1 MVLPRLYR
9 EQRILQL
16 PTKVEEHI
24 ALGPRTHKVLQLALV
39 DEQMIF
45 REGLRALID
54 QEPDLVVVAH
64 AATVPAL
71 EEWDI
76 EPDVVV
82 TEIALSDAAHDEV
95 IERLRRRFDDAAIVA
110 LTVLDDLPTV
120 RQVLAAGADGYVLK
134 SANATDLLAGVRA
147 VARGDLYLQ
156 PSVGTA
162 FASPRPVDRV
172 ETGEVAGLTPKEIE
186 VLKLL
191 ALGHTNAEIAELT
204 GSSLRTIEARRAH
217 IQQKLHC
224 HTRAELVRIAFDA
237 GLLRL

>member
-1 MVLPRLYR
+1 LG
-9 EQRILQL
+9 QRAQEVI
-16 PTKVEEHI
+16 
-24 ALGPRTHKVLQLALV
+24 QLALV
-39 DEQMIF
+39 DGQTIF
-45 REGLRALID
+45 REGLRALIE
-54 QEPDLVVVAH
+54 QEPDLEVVAH
-64 AATVPAL
+64 AASVTAL
-71 EEWDI
+71 EESDV

-82 TEIALSDAAHDEV
+82 TEIALPDAAHDEV
-95 IERLRRRFDDAAIVA
+95 IARLRRRFHDAAIVA

-134 SANATDLLAGVRA
+134 SADTTELFAGVRA

-162 FASPRPVDRV
+162 FASPQPVDRV
-172 ETGEVAGLTPKEIE
+172 ETGEVDGLTPKELE

-191 ALGHTNAEIAELT
+191 ALGHTNAEIAALT
-204 GSSLRTIEARRAH
+204 GSSLRTIEAHRAH
-217 IQQKLHC
+217 IQQKLDR